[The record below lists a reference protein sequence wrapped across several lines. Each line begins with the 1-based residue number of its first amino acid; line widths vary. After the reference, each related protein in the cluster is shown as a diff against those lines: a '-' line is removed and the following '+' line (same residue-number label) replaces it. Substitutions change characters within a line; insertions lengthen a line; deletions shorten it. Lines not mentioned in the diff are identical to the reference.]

1 MCSCCNHVCLNCED
15 FLRDTCPYNDYDYE
29 DYVEAQLAGKPDDE
43 EDEYEE
49 DEYEEYEEDEEYEKI
64 KRLRREY
71 LHHCTDE
78 NGDLRCVTCTK
89 ECPF

>member
-15 FLRDTCPYNDYDYE
+15 FLRDTCPYNDGYYDYDYE

-43 EDEYEE
+43 EYEYEE
-49 DEYEEYEEDEEYEKI
+49 NEEYEKI
-64 KRLRREY
+64 KRLRREC
-71 LHHCTDE
+71 LTNCTDE
-78 NGDLRCVTCTK
+78 NGDLRCATCTK